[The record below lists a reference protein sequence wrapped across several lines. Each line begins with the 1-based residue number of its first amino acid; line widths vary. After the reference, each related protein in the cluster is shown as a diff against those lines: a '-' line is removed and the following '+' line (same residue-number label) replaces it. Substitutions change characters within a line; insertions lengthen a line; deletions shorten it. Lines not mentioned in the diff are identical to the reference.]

1 MGALRFAK
9 ASTRVLVLANSRIKG
24 GGLREVALRS
34 ANASTQVLALANLRI
49 EGMEGSEAQIG
60 KFK

>member
-9 ASTRVLVLANSRIKG
+9 ASTRVLVLANSRIKR

-34 ANASTQVLALANLRI
+34 ANLRI